1 MFGVGD
7 GRRKADPPGFRRQLL
22 QSRQPERQ
30 QIAALGR
37 RQRMQLVENDVA
49 QPLEIAPGMG
59 IGDQQRDLFR
69 RCQQDVGRVLPL
81 ALTAVYF
88 LPAVLRAWLLFYWA
102 ARDEVRALKARR
114 AQTHA

>member
-1 MFGVGD
+1 VLVDAVSGD
-7 GRRKADPPGFRRQLL
+7 AR
-22 QSRQPERQ
+22 
-30 QIAALGR
+30 
-37 RQRMQLVENDVA
+37 
-49 QPLEIAPGMG
+49 
-59 IGDQQRDLFR
+59 
-69 RCQQDVGRVLPL
+69 LPL